1 MTKQERDKLRT
12 LALAATPGEW
22 EMASDL
28 PAYAIYTE
36 NGWRVVQTPNQNNR
50 KQWGTSNDTHGIGR
64 FSDAAYIAAA
74 NPATLLALLDRID
87 ELDGELAA
95 SKVDAERYKRELQQK
110 ELVHVGYTN
119 PYQIKYAKDEEGSFY
134 PDTDNECYIP
144 LYMLKKHKHRLG
156 PDAAIDKARGR

>member
-1 MTKQERDKLRT
+1 MTKQERDKLRE

-87 ELDGELAA
+87 ELEG
-95 SKVDAERYKRELQQK
+95 DAERYRWIRANCLSVTD
-110 ELVHVGYTN
+110 LAATRIG
-119 PYQIKYAKDEEGSFY
+119 ASDE
-134 PDTDNECYIP
+134 
-144 LYMLKKHKHRLG
+144 
-156 PDAAIDKARGR
+156 AIDKARGQ